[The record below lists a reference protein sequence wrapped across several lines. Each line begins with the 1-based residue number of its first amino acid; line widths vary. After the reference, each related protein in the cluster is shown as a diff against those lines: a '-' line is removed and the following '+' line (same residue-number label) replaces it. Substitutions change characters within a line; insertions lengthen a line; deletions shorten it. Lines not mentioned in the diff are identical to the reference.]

1 MLLASRDPSLTSGA
15 PRVVIVT
22 SRLDVG
28 GTERHIARILP
39 ALQQR
44 GLDIAL
50 YVMERGGPLEGEIA
64 AFGIPVAGPSY
75 GGILHWPVASLALAR
90 WLRRERPDVVHFF
103 LPRPYLFGSLAA
115 ELAGQRLR
123 LMSRRS
129 LTDYRAKYPLLGSI
143 ERILHRRT
151 FGILGNSQAVIDQLA
166 TEVDEPSKL
175 ALIHNGIELP
185 SPVFTGTRQ
194 RVRDMLHIPD
204 AALVISVIAN
214 LIAYKGHR
222 DLIAALALIK
232 GQLAAARP
240 SPPSW
245 RLLAIGRD
253 DGIGRELKAQ
263 AQASG
268 IADHVAWLGERNDVE
283 DLLAASDIFVLPSH
297 QEGFS
302 NALLEAMAARLPVI
316 ATSVGGNCD
325 AVVENE
331 TGFLV
336 PVRDPDALAPA
347 ILTLAGDP
355 GLRRRFGEAGRRR
368 VEQLFSLQA
377 CVDRYERLYR
387 ALGEAS
393 PPPISVILRES
404 SNSGRGATATAA
416 ASRAT
421 T

>member
-1 MLLASRDPSLTSGA
+1 LTSGT
-15 PRVVIVT
+15 PRIVIVT

-44 GLDIAL
+44 GFDVAL
-50 YVMERGGPLEGEIA
+50 YVMERGGPLEGEVA
-64 AFGIPVAGPSY
+64 AFGIRVAGPSY
-75 GGILHWPVASLALAR
+75 GGVLQWPVASLALAR

-115 ELAGQRLR
+115 ELAGHRLR

-129 LTDYRAKYPLLGSI
+129 LTDYRAKYPLLDRI
-143 ERILHRRT
+143 ERVLHRRT

-185 SPVFTGTRQ
+185 SSVFTGTRQ
-194 RVRDMLHIPD
+194 RVRDMLHLPEGT
-204 AALVISVIAN
+204 LVISVIAN

-232 GQLAAARP
+232 DRLAAP
-240 SPPSW
+240 GSPLSW
-245 RLLAIGRD
+245 RLLVIGRD
-253 DGIGRELKAQ
+253 DGVGGELKAQ

-268 IADHVAWLGERNDVE
+268 FAGNVMWLGERNDVE

-302 NALLEAMAARLPVI
+302 NALLEAMAAGLAVI

-331 TGFLV
+331 TGVLV
-336 PVRDPDALAPA
+336 PARDPDALGAA
-347 ILTLAGDP
+347 ISSLAVDP
-355 GLRRRFGEAGRRR
+355 DLRRRFGEAGRRR

-393 PPPISVILRES
+393 PPPVSVILRDS
-404 SNSGRGATATAA
+404 ANGAGNAIATAA
-416 ASRAT
+416 SRVT

>member
-1 MLLASRDPSLTSGA
+1 LTSGT
-15 PRVVIVT
+15 PRIVIVT

-44 GLDIAL
+44 GFDVAL

-75 GGILHWPVASLALAR
+75 GGILHWPLASLALAR
-90 WLRRERPDVVHFF
+90 WLCRERPDVVHFF

-115 ELAGQRLR
+115 ELAGHPLR

-194 RVRDMLHIPD
+194 RVRDMLRIPD
-204 AALVISVIAN
+204 EALVISVIAN

-232 GQLAAARP
+232 ERLAATG
-240 SPPSW
+240 SPRSW
-245 RLLAIGRD
+245 RLLVIGRD
-253 DGIGRELKAQ
+253 DGIGGELKAQ

-302 NALLEAMAARLPVI
+302 NALLEAMAARLPVV
-316 ATSVGGNCD
+316 ATSVGGNRD

-331 TGFLV
+331 TGLLV
-336 PVRDPDALAPA
+336 PARDPDALAPA
-347 ILTLAGDP
+347 ILTLAGDAD
-355 GLRRRFGEAGRRR
+355 LRRRFGEAGRRR

-404 SNSGRGATATAA
+404 STGSGRATAAA